1 MMRTKHQICSFLVLV
16 FLLTLGESRRGG
28 GGSRGG
34 GGWGGGSRSSSSSSS
49 RSGSRSWFGGS
60 SSRSSS
66 SSNSRSG
73 SWAGSSSSRG
83 SSGSNYPR
91 QQYGSGSSR
100 TSGGSRTPIGGGGF
114 VNPKATSYGS
124 SYGAKNTY
132 SYKSPGYGTKF
143 GTSFPGGVGKY
154 GGKGFSKKAL
164 GLGVGAGFIGGA
176 ALGVAGTA
184 ATMGVYHRYMQYRFL
199 TGGWGYN
206 PYYYNH
212 YYYGNH
218 CWGGCPWNAHCEWSF
233 CECNQGYVKRYGH
246 CQREDE
252 NPTPRPGGFDP
263 FKTCDKNSTCL
274 EMDLNLIC
282 NTNLTIQNVGKCE
295 CRENM
300 RWNTV

>member
-1 MMRTKHQICSFLVLV
+1 MRIKLRICTFLVLV
-16 FLLTLGESRRGG
+16 LLLTLAESRRGG
-28 GGSRGG
+28 GGRGG
-34 GGWGGGSRSSSSSSS
+34 GGRSGGGWGTRSGSSSS
-49 RSGSRSWFGGS
+49 RSGSSSWFGSRSS

-66 SSNSRSG
+66 SSGSRSG
-73 SWAGSSSSRG
+73 SWASGGSRSSS
-83 SSGSNYPR
+83 YPK
-91 QQYGSGSSR
+91 QQYGSGGSRSS
-100 TSGGSRTPIGGGGF
+100 SRTPIGGGGF

-124 SYGAKNTY
+124 AFGSKNTY
-132 SYKSPGYGTKF
+132 NYKSPGYGTKF

-212 YYYGNH
+212 YYYGNN

-233 CECNQGYVKRYGH
+233 CECNRGYVKKWGH

-252 NPTPRPGGFDP
+252 NVAPRPRDFDP
-263 FKTCDKNSTCL
+263 FKPCEKNETCL
-274 EMDLNLIC
+274 EIDVNLIC

-300 RWNTV
+300 RWNTE